1 MYFNEFEY
9 NIAVFV
15 NLFLIGIVFKFAYLI
30 LQILKMLKMYIKI
43 SKYIKNNLKILYIKN
58 NFV

>member
-9 NIAVFV
+9 TVFV